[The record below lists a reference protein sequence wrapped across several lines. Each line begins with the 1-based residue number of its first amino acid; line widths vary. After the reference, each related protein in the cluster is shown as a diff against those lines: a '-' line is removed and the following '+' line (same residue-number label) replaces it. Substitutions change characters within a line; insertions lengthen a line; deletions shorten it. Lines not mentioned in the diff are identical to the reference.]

1 MCRIFHPTAMKIR
14 ARRLRLLLRLAGGFV
29 VLWLLGWYALPF
41 GVSLPPGIADT
52 APQSPLV
59 LDRDGVP
66 IHHLTLADATRARPI
81 TWEEIPPD
89 LIATTLAAE
98 DKRFFRHGGVDL
110 LATLRAAR
118 DLVVERRVVSG
129 ASTITQQ
136 LVKISSPPAPRR
148 PWTKVREALA
158 ARRLEMTHDK
168 RAILT
173 AYLNKLDYGNL
184 RIGAHEAA
192 RAYFQKPPADLSLAE
207 CAMLAGLPQAPSA
220 LNPLRHPGRAIAR
233 RNVVLDRLAA
243 LPGAD
248 LPRISRAR
256 AEPLALR
263 PLPDTPA
270 APWLAARID
279 PASGPLRTTLSL
291 PLQRD
296 VETLVRREIRIHR
309 EANLRHAAVVVI
321 HNPTGEILALVSSG
335 DWDDARG
342 GQINGAFAPRSPG
355 SALKPFTYLLAFERL
370 DAHTGMILAD
380 IPTRF
385 RTEQGVALPENY
397 DRTHR
402 GPVTLRA
409 ALACSLNVPA
419 MRLLNQLGGSRP
431 LHELLENLDLT
442 TLGDDPQVHGLGL
455 TLGNAPVRLIELT
468 NAYATLARLGIH
480 RPCHWDPAALDGALE
495 TRKFAARHAYLTAHI
510 LADPRARAPAFPPG
524 GPLDLPFPCGV
535 KTGTSSDFRDN
546 WCIGF
551 TAEFTVGV
559 WAGNFENQPMRGL
572 SGIDGAGP
580 VFRETMLRLHR
591 DRTPQWLERPDG
603 LADVIID
610 PRTGKQPGNHELRH
624 TLASPELA
632 PAGHLPAIATAADYD
647 ADGRARLD
655 AEYAEWFASPQN
667 RRRHQLSLA
676 TASESPLALR
686 VLTPADGATFLLDP
700 DIPSG
705 SSRLRPVTN
714 LPGTAV
720 WASPTLRIDPGT
732 PEPIVHLTPGTH
744 TLTATDPR
752 NGQVITRTIHV
763 RGL

>member
-1 MCRIFHPTAMKIR
+1 M
-14 ARRLRLLLRLAGGFV
+14 LRLAGVAAG
-29 VLWLLGWYALPF
+29 LWLLGWYALPF
-41 GVSLPPGIADT
+41 CVPLPPGIVD
-52 APQSPLV
+52 APPESPLI
-59 LDRDGVP
+59 LDRDGAP
-66 IHHLTLADATRARPI
+66 IHHLTLPDATRARPL

-89 LIATTLAAE
+89 LVAATLAAE

-110 LATLRAAR
+110 LASLRAAR
-118 DLVVERRVVSG
+118 DLIVERRVVSG

-158 ARRLEMTHDK
+158 ARRLEMSHDK
-168 RAILT
+168 RTILT

-184 RIGAHEAA
+184 RIGTHEAA

-207 CAMLAGLPQAPSA
+207 CALLAGLPQAPSH
-220 LNPLRHPGRAIAR
+220 LNPLRHPDRAVAR
-233 RNVVLDRLAA
+233 RNIVLDRLAA
-243 LPGAD
+243 LPGTDRA
-248 LPRISRAR
+248 RISRAR

-263 PLPDTPA
+263 PLPATRV
-270 APWLAARID
+270 APWLVARAD
-279 PASGPLRTTLSL
+279 PAAGMLRTTLSL

-296 VETLVRREIRIHR
+296 VETLVHREIDTLR

-342 GQINGAFAPRSPG
+342 GQINGATAPRSPG

-370 DAHTGMILAD
+370 DAHTGTLLAD

-385 RTEQGVALPENY
+385 QTEQGVALPENY

-402 GPVTLRA
+402 GPVTLRT

-419 MRLLNQLGGSRP
+419 MRLLNQLGGARP
-431 LHELLENLDLT
+431 LHELLETLGLT
-442 TLGDDPQVHGLGL
+442 TLGDDPAAHGLGL
-455 TLGNAPVRLIELT
+455 TLGNAPVRLIELA
-468 NAYATLARLGIH
+468 NAYATLARLGLH
-480 RPCHWDPAALDGALE
+480 RPCHWDPAALDGTAE
-495 TRKFAARHAYLTAHI
+495 TRKFDARHAYLTAHI

-524 GPLDLPFPCGV
+524 GPLDLPFPCAV

-580 VFRETMLRLHR
+580 VFRETLLRLHR
-591 DRTPQWLERPDG
+591 DHPPTWLARPDG
-603 LADVIID
+603 LVDVTID
-610 PRTGKQPGNHELRH
+610 PRTGKQPGNTPLRH
-624 TLASPELA
+624 TPASRELA
-632 PAGHLPAIATAADYD
+632 PADHLPAMASTGDYD

-676 TASESPLALR
+676 STAESPLTLR
-686 VLTPADGATFLLDP
+686 VITPADGATFLIDP

-720 WASPTLRIDPGT
+720 WSSPTLSIEPGT
-732 PEPIVHLTPGTH
+732 PEPVVHLAPGTH